1 MPKKRTYILE
11 KGFIMSEK
19 NLTIPNGFLLQNEA
33 KFNID
38 MDNYLNLILT
48 NDVLSQIEISEGDIA
63 LVKKQQAF
71 KIKS

>member
-1 MPKKRTYILE
+1 
-11 KGFIMSEK
+11 MSEK
-19 NLTIPNGFLLQNEA
+19 NLTIPNGFLLKNEA

>member
-1 MPKKRTYILE
+1 
-11 KGFIMSEK
+11 MSEK
-19 NLTIPNGFLLQNEA
+19 NLTIPNGFSLQIEA

-38 MDNYLNLILT
+38 MDNCLNLILT

-71 KIKS
+71 KIES

>member
-1 MPKKRTYILE
+1 
-11 KGFIMSEK
+11 MSEK

-63 LVKKQQAF
+63 LVKNNRLLR
-71 KIKS
+71 

>member
-1 MPKKRTYILE
+1 
-11 KGFIMSEK
+11 MSEK
-19 NLTIPNGFLLQNEA
+19 NLTIPNGFLLQIEA

-48 NDVLSQIEISEGDIA
+48 NDVLSQIEISEGDIV

-71 KIKS
+71 KIES

>member
-1 MPKKRTYILE
+1 
-11 KGFIMSEK
+11 MSEK
-19 NLTIPNGFLLQNEA
+19 NLIIPNGFLLQNEA

-63 LVKKQQAF
+63 LVKNNRLLR
-71 KIKS
+71 

>member
-1 MPKKRTYILE
+1 
-11 KGFIMSEK
+11 MSEK
-19 NLTIPNGFLLQNEA
+19 NLTIPNGFSLQIEA

-38 MDNYLNLILT
+38 MDNCLNLIPT

-71 KIKS
+71 KIES

>member
-1 MPKKRTYILE
+1 MP
-11 KGFIMSEK
+11 EK
-19 NLTIPNGFLLQNEA
+19 NLTIPNVFLLQNEA

>member
-1 MPKKRTYILE
+1 
-11 KGFIMSEK
+11 MSEK
-19 NLTIPNGFLLQNEA
+19 NLTIPNGFSLQIEA

-48 NDVLSQIEISEGDIA
+48 NDLLSQIEISEGDIA